1 VKTGSTEKTNS
12 LIRKFTS
19 RKVLIAVVMIVPM
32 LMSFC
37 AILGTFVLMIT
48 GPCMYLDIVP
58 KPDFLKWQSENA
70 KVYPEAFKK
79 DLTVEV
85 NTEKTLP
92 LQVKII
98 SLKKNITS
106 NLSLQ
111 TNRICRLGEELE
123 VGKYRMELKYGDQ
136 EEFFEIEKIE

>member
-1 VKTGSTEKTNS
+1 
-12 LIRKFTS
+12 
-19 RKVLIAVVMIVPM
+19 
-32 LMSFC
+32 
-37 AILGTFVLMIT
+37 
-48 GPCMYLDIVP
+48 MYLDIVP
-58 KPDFLKWQSENA
+58 KPDFLKWQSGNA
-70 KVYPEAFKK
+70 KVYPEAFMK

-123 VGKYRMELKYGDQ
+123 AGKYRMELKYGDQ
-136 EEFFEIEKIE
+136 EEFFEIEKLE